1 MQTIDFARSSL
12 TFRIDYLNRVAET
25 GSHKPPSSLN
35 NARILLECVC
45 EIVDNETGAAQT
57 FVMGASCKTERVG
70 VERDIWIQPNADF
83 VPILSQDRYLIVKTY
98 EVANMGVPFFPPSR
112 GMQPERQVGNVADA
126 YENVRLDVR
135 RVEGEI
141 LETPAQIVEATLD
154 RSGPPLVARTVI
166 EAGRYTAILEY
177 PVKTMNASERDLIY
191 QTDTGPVLMPDFTRE
206 PDDMIAGLEL
216 AFVAFNCSQWA
227 EFIVR
232 APVTVGDGID
242 VYHYSKSLRYETENQ
257 IIRVT

>member
-1 MQTIDFARSSL
+1 MQTVDFARSSL
-12 TFRIDYLNRVAET
+12 TFRIDYLKRVAET
-25 GSHKPPSSLN
+25 GSHEPPSSLN
-35 NARILLECVC
+35 SARILLECVC

-70 VERDIWIQPNADF
+70 VARDIWIHPNADF

-126 YENVRLDVR
+126 YDNLSLDVR

-154 RSGPPLVARTVI
+154 PSGPPLVGRTVI
-166 EAGRYTAILEY
+166 NEGRYTAVLEF
-177 PVKTMNASERDLIY
+177 PVKTMNASERDFIY
-191 QTDTGPVLMPDFTRE
+191 QTDTGPVLMPDFSRE
-206 PDDMIAGLEL
+206 PDDLITGFEM
-216 AFVAFNCSQWA
+216 AFVAFNSPDWA
-227 EFIVR
+227 EFVVR
-232 APVTVGDGID
+232 VPTSVGEGIE
-242 VYHYSKSLRYETENQ
+242 VYHYSKFVRLDTQNQ
-257 IIRVT
+257 VFRVS